1 MEDRNLSIDIARGIA
16 ITSVVVGHVV
26 PGITHDLIYLFHMP
40 FFFIV
45 SGHLHH
51 LDYEEGRYLKRKCI
65 SLLVPYFSYLLLL
78 RGLPVLD
85 LFLKLVEHPSNAS
98 LVAFGK
104 YTFRM
109 LYGGEA
115 LTGTVGVFW
124 FVTTLFLTQQLFNF
138 IGVRIKDKRLILGIT
153 VALYGIALLDQ
164 ITATAFPLP
173 WGLPW
178 NINVVCGAFVFY
190 AIGSLYGDFIFK
202 QHTKLLLFL
211 AAMVSILAVILTV
224 SGPALIFNM
233 KLAHYGVFIL
243 SPLTAF
249 SLTKILMY
257 GSSFLARIDLPRA
270 AISSVGGASITIMFA
285 HRIFQYIPPGSL
297 LERWPWLM
305 AAVVTLLCYV
315 LHQILLTNRFS
326 RAFLLGSRR
335 DFDSLIGK
343 HAIL

>member
-1 MEDRNLSIDIARGIA
+1 MGDRDLSIDIARGIA

-51 LDYEEGRYLKRKCI
+51 LDYQESRYLKRKCI
-65 SLLVPYFSYLLLL
+65 SLLVPYFSYLLIF
-78 RGLPVLD
+78 RGWLVLD
-85 LFLKLVEHPSNAS
+85 RFLNLVTHPSNAS

-104 YTFRM
+104 YMFRM
-109 LYGGEA
+109 LYGGEV
-115 LTGTVGVFW
+115 LMGIVGVFW

-138 IGVRIKDKRLILGIT
+138 VGVRVKDKRLILGFA

-164 ITATAFPLP
+164 MIAEAFPLP

-178 NINVVCGAFVFY
+178 NINVVCGAFLFY
-190 AIGSLYGDFIFK
+190 TIGSVYGDFIFK
-202 QHTKLLLFL
+202 QHTKLLIFL
-211 AAMVSILAVILTV
+211 ATMISISAVIATV
-224 SGPALIFNM
+224 SGPEFIFNM

-249 SLTKILMY
+249 SLTKLLMY
-257 GSSFLARIDLPRA
+257 GSSLVTRVDLLTA
-270 AISSVGGASITIMFA
+270 AISSIGEASITIMFA
-285 HRIFQYIPPGSL
+285 HRLFQYIPPGVL

-305 AAVVTLLCYV
+305 ATVVTLLCYV
-315 LHQILLTNRFS
+315 LHQVLLTNRFT

-335 DFDSLIGK
+335 DVNALIGP
-343 HAIL
+343 AV